1 MKRTIIFS
9 ALIGIFVFAGI
20 SMGQQ
25 PPTVPAYR
33 MVIDPRP
40 ASGEAIV
47 QVRVPAIPDR
57 PLLLFEAVLPA
68 SSEAAC
74 LASRDFST
82 AYPASPDRA
91 SLVYDGT
98 TNTYNVRWM
107 PAREG
112 SCRVL
117 LVTDGDGQVNAGDYV
132 IWRQNFGS
140 TAGRLDG
147 EQDKDDVLGSR
158 TGSRSTARVGDRFTT
173 TVVEPVYGGRRM
185 NFRRNK

>member
-1 MKRTIIFS
+1 MKFTMIFS
-9 ALIGIFVFAGI
+9 ALIGIFFLAGI

-25 PPTVPAYR
+25 VPTVPAYS

-40 ASGEAIV
+40 ASGEASV
-47 QVRVPAIPDR
+47 EVRVPVIPNR
-57 PLLLFEAVLPA
+57 PHLLFEAVLPA

-74 LASRDFST
+74 LANRDFSS

-91 SLVYDGT
+91 LLIYDGT
-98 TNTYNVRWM
+98 TNSYRVRWT

-117 LVTDGDGQVNAGDYV
+117 LVTDGDGQVDAGDYA
-132 IWRQNFGS
+132 IWRTNFGN

-147 EQDKDDVLGSR
+147 EPEKNDAR
-158 TGSRSTARVGDRFTT
+158 TGGDSRIGDKFTA
-173 TVVEPVYGGRRM
+173 TVVEPFYRGGPM
-185 NFRRNK
+185 NVRRNK